1 MQVIEI
7 DGFLS
12 FTLAI
17 VLLFIGKFATMRFKT
32 FCKST
37 VFQSPSLVGLFVHL
51 SSPSFI
57 QYLI

>member
-17 VLLFIGKFATMRFKT
+17 VLLFVGKFATMRFKVLQ
-32 FCKST
+32 KEHN
-37 VFQSPSLVGLFVHL
+37 SLNND
-51 SSPSFI
+51 
-57 QYLI
+57 YLLI